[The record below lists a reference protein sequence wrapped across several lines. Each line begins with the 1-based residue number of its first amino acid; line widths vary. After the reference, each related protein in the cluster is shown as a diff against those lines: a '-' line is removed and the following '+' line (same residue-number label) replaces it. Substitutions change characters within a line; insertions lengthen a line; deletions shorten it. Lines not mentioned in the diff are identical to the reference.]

1 VKNPATL
8 MEMKPK
14 GTSLGRN
21 PLSDAPHRNP
31 GVVSNGQGPGRHPLG
46 GAPYLDLDTVI
57 SEQGSG
63 RRILSGALHRRP
75 GVVKNEQGSSHL
87 TRRVRRVRKLAEPR
101 RIRLGSWNVGS
112 LTGKLRELVD
122 TAVRRRVDV
131 LCVQETKW
139 KGQKAKEVED
149 TGFKLWY
156 TGTTSNKNGVGIL
169 VNKSLRDG
177 VVDVKRQGDRMILVK
192 LVVGDLVLN
201 VISAYAPQVGHNES
215 TKREFWEGLED
226 LVRRVPIGEKLFIG
240 GDLNGHVGTSN
251 TGFERVHGGFGYG
264 IRNQEGEDVL
274 SFALAYDMV
283 VANTLFRKRE
293 SHLVTFSSGLHSS
306 QIDFVLSRREDRRAC
321 IDCKAIP
328 GESVVPQHKLVVAD
342 FRFRI
347 RVQRG
352 KRAKVARTK
361 WWKLKGE
368 ASQAFRERVIKEG
381 PWEEGGDANMMWTSM
396 ATCLRKVAVE
406 EFGVTKGSRREAKD
420 TWWWNDEVQKV
431 IREKK
436 DCFRCLYLDRSA
448 ANMEKY
454 KVAKKAAKRAV
465 SEARGRAYEDL
476 YQRLNTKEGERDIYK
491 MAKFRERKTRDVNEV
506 KCIKDGEDQLLVK
519 DEAIKRRWREYF
531 DNLYNGEVES
541 STIEL
546 DDSFDD
552 TSMCFVRRIQESEVK
567 EALKRMKGG
576 KAMGPDGIPIE
587 AWRGLGDI
595 AIVWL
600 TKLFNLIFR
609 SNKMPEEWRRS
620 ILVPI
625 FKNKGDVQSCTN
637 YRGIKL
643 MSHTMKLWE
652 RVIEHR
658 LRRLTSVTKNQFGFM
673 PGRSTMEAIFLV
685 RQLMERYREQKK
697 DLHMV
702 FIDLEKAYDKIPRN
716 VMWWALE
723 KHKVP
728 IKYITLIKD
737 MYDNVVTSVRTSDG
751 DTDDFPISIGLHQGS
766 ALSPYLFDL
775 VMDEVTRDIQGDI
788 PWCMLFADDVVLVDD
803 SRTGVNR
810 KLELWRR
817 TLESKGFRLSR
828 TKTEYMRCSFSSTR
842 HEEGEVSLDGQ
853 VVPERDTFRY
863 LGSMLQKDGDIDE
876 DVGHR
881 IKAGWMKWRQASGVL
896 YDKRVPQKLKGR
908 FYRTA
913 IRPAMLYG
921 AECWPTKRRHIQQLG
936 VAEMRMLRWIC
947 GHTRKDRVRNDDIRE
962 RLGVAPIEE
971 KLVQHRLRWFGHI
984 QRRPPE
990 APVHSGRIKRAE
1002 NVKRGRGR
1010 PNLTWEE
1017 SVKRDLKVWNIDKDL
1032 AMDRGAWKL
1041 AIHVPE
1047 P

>member
-1 VKNPATL
+1 MSARDRETIEALARVAAAL
-8 MEMKPK
+8 DGAVLGL
-14 GTSLGRN
+14 GTAALAVASL
-21 PLSDAPHRNP
+21 AK
-31 GVVSNGQGPGRHPLG
+31 
-46 GAPYLDLDTVI
+46 YLAA
-57 SEQGSG
+57 
-63 RRILSGALHRRP
+63 SGAL
-75 GVVKNEQGSSHL
+75 
-87 TRRVRRVRKLAEPR
+87 R
-101 RIRLGSWNVGS
+101 RIAEAPAVAIPDIRYSLLSGLGDGESRLAVVRGLVRSPPGGTFLIPSGS
-112 LTGKLRELVD
+112 REH
-122 TAVRRRVDV
+122 
-131 LCVQETKW
+131 CVVTRHTQT
-139 KGQKAKEVED
+139 GQKAKEVED

-321 IDCKAIP
+321 IDCKVIP

-506 KCIKDGEDQLLVK
+506 KCIKDGDDQLLVK

-552 TSMCFVRRIQESEVK
+552 TSMK
-567 EALKRMKGG
+567 
-576 KAMGPDGIPIE
+576 
-587 AWRGLGDI
+587 
-595 AIVWL
+595 
-600 TKLFNLIFR
+600 
-609 SNKMPEEWRRS
+609 
-620 ILVPI
+620 
-625 FKNKGDVQSCTN
+625 
-637 YRGIKL
+637 
-643 MSHTMKLWE
+643 
-652 RVIEHR
+652 
-658 LRRLTSVTKNQFGFM
+658 RLTAGTFGFA
-673 PGRSTMEAIFLV
+673 G
-685 RQLMERYREQKK
+685 
-697 DLHMV
+697 
-702 FIDLEKAYDKIPRN
+702 
-716 VMWWALE
+716 
-723 KHKVP
+723 
-728 IKYITLIKD
+728 
-737 MYDNVVTSVRTSDG
+737 DNLAGGNGLSFGVSYYSV
-751 DTDDFPISIGLHQGS
+751 
-766 ALSPYLFDL
+766 
-775 VMDEVTRDIQGDI
+775 
-788 PWCMLFADDVVLVDD
+788 
-803 SRTGVNR
+803 
-810 KLELWRR
+810 
-817 TLESKGFRLSR
+817 
-828 TKTEYMRCSFSSTR
+828 
-842 HEEGEVSLDGQ
+842 
-853 VVPERDTFRY
+853 
-863 LGSMLQKDGDIDE
+863 
-876 DVGHR
+876 
-881 IKAGWMKWRQASGVL
+881 
-896 YDKRVPQKLKGR
+896 
-908 FYRTA
+908 
-913 IRPAMLYG
+913 
-921 AECWPTKRRHIQQLG
+921 
-936 VAEMRMLRWIC
+936 
-947 GHTRKDRVRNDDIRE
+947 
-962 RLGVAPIEE
+962 
-971 KLVQHRLRWFGHI
+971 
-984 QRRPPE
+984 
-990 APVHSGRIKRAE
+990 
-1002 NVKRGRGR
+1002 NVKLPTAFATRRG
-1010 PNLTWEE
+1010 
-1017 SVKRDLKVWNIDKDL
+1017 
-1032 AMDRGAWKL
+1032 
-1041 AIHVPE
+1041 
-1047 P
+1047 

>member
-1 VKNPATL
+1 
-8 MEMKPK
+8 
-14 GTSLGRN
+14 
-21 PLSDAPHRNP
+21 
-31 GVVSNGQGPGRHPLG
+31 
-46 GAPYLDLDTVI
+46 
-57 SEQGSG
+57 
-63 RRILSGALHRRP
+63 
-75 GVVKNEQGSSHL
+75 
-87 TRRVRRVRKLAEPR
+87 
-101 RIRLGSWNVGS
+101 
-112 LTGKLRELVD
+112 
-122 TAVRRRVDV
+122 
-131 LCVQETKW
+131 
-139 KGQKAKEVED
+139 
-149 TGFKLWY
+149 
-156 TGTTSNKNGVGIL
+156 
-169 VNKSLRDG
+169 
-177 VVDVKRQGDRMILVK
+177 
-192 LVVGDLVLN
+192 
-201 VISAYAPQVGHNES
+201 
-215 TKREFWEGLED
+215 
-226 LVRRVPIGEKLFIG
+226 
-240 GDLNGHVGTSN
+240 
-251 TGFERVHGGFGYG
+251 
-264 IRNQEGEDVL
+264 
-274 SFALAYDMV
+274 
-283 VANTLFRKRE
+283 
-293 SHLVTFSSGLHSS
+293 
-306 QIDFVLSRREDRRAC
+306 
-321 IDCKAIP
+321 
-328 GESVVPQHKLVVAD
+328 
-342 FRFRI
+342 
-347 RVQRG
+347 
-352 KRAKVARTK
+352 
-361 WWKLKGE
+361 
-368 ASQAFRERVIKEG
+368 
-381 PWEEGGDANMMWTSM
+381 
-396 ATCLRKVAVE
+396 
-406 EFGVTKGSRREAKD
+406 
-420 TWWWNDEVQKV
+420 
-431 IREKK
+431 
-436 DCFRCLYLDRSA
+436 
-448 ANMEKY
+448 MEKY
-454 KVAKKAAKRAV
+454 KVAKKAAKRTV

-491 MAKFRERKTRDVNEV
+491 MAKIRERKTRDVGEV
-506 KCIKDGEDQLLVK
+506 KCIKDGDDQLLVK

-531 DNLYNGEVES
+531 DNLYNGEVDS

-552 TSMCFVRRIQESEVK
+552 TSMCFVRRIQECEVK
-567 EALKRMKGG
+567 EALKRMKVG

-587 AWRGLGDI
+587 VWRGLGDI

-625 FKNKGDVQSCTN
+625 FKNKGGVQSCTN
-637 YRGIKL
+637 YHGIKL

-723 KHKVP
+723 KHKIP
-728 IKYITLIKD
+728 MKYITLIKD

-751 DTDDFPISIGLHQGS
+751 DTDDFPIRIGLHQGS
-766 ALSPYLFDL
+766 TLSPYLFDL

-788 PWCMLFADDVVLVDD
+788 PWCMLFADDVVLADD

-810 KLELWRR
+810 KLELWRW

-828 TKTEYMRCSFSSTR
+828 TKTEYMRCCFSATR
-842 HEEGEVSLDGQ
+842 HEDGEVSFGGQ

-896 YDKRVPQKLKGR
+896 CDKRVPRKLKGR

-921 AECWPTKRRHIQQLG
+921 AECWPTKRRHIEQLG

-971 KLVQHRLRWFGHI
+971 KLVQHRLIWFGHI
-984 QRRPPE
+984 QRRPSE

-1017 SVKRDLKVWNIDKDL
+1017 SIKRDLKVWNIDKDL

>member
-1 VKNPATL
+1 
-8 MEMKPK
+8 MKPK
-14 GTSLGRN
+14 GNSLGRN

-87 TRRVRRVRKLAEPR
+87 TRRVRRARKLAEPR
-101 RIRLGSWNVGS
+101 RIRLGSWNVGF
-112 LTGKLRELVD
+112 LTGKLRELVG

-177 VVDVKRQGDRMILVK
+177 VADVKRQGDRMILVK

-264 IRNQEGEDVL
+264 IRNQEGDVL

-328 GESVVPQHKLVVAD
+328 GESVVLNISLWLLTSALGFMSNGISVPKSLE
-342 FRFRI
+342 RSGGSSR
-347 RVQRG
+347 
-352 KRAKVARTK
+352 
-361 WWKLKGE
+361 GE

-381 PWEEGGDANMMWTSM
+381 PWEEGGDANLMWMSM
-396 ATCLRKVAVE
+396 ATFLRKVAVE

-454 KVAKKAAKRAV
+454 KVVKKAAKRAV

-491 MAKFRERKTRDVNEV
+491 MAKIRERKTRYVGDV
-506 KCIKDGEDQLLVK
+506 KCIKDGDDQLLVK

-531 DNLYNGEVES
+531 DNLYNGEVDS

-552 TSMCFVRRIQESEVK
+552 TSMCFVRRIQECEVK
-567 EALKRMKGG
+567 EALKGMKVG
-576 KAMGPDGIPIE
+576 KVMGPDGIPIE
-587 AWRGLGDI
+587 VWRSLGDI

-625 FKNKGDVQSCTN
+625 FKNKGDVRSCTN

-673 PGRSTMEAIFLV
+673 PGRSIMEAIFLV

-737 MYDNVVTSVRTSDG
+737 MYDNVVASVRTSDG
-751 DTDDFPISIGLHQGS
+751 DTDDFSIRIGLHQGS

-788 PWCMLFADDVVLVDD
+788 PWCILFADDVVLVDD

-810 KLELWRR
+810 MLDLWRR

-828 TKTEYMRCSFSSTR
+828 TKTEYMRCSFSATR
-842 HEEGEVSLDGQ
+842 HEDGEVSLGGQ

-896 YDKRVPQKLKGR
+896 CDKRVPQKLKGG
-908 FYRTA
+908 FYRTT

-947 GHTRKDRVRNDDIRE
+947 GHTRKDRVRNDDMRE

-984 QRRPPE
+984 QRRPSE

>member
-1 VKNPATL
+1 

-14 GTSLGRN
+14 RTSLGRN
-21 PLSDAPHRNP
+21 PLSDAPYRNP

-122 TAVRRRVDV
+122 TAIRRRVDV

-169 VNKSLRDG
+169 INKSLKDG
-177 VVDVKRQGDRMILVK
+177 VVDVKRQGDRIILVK

-226 LVRRVPIGEKLFIG
+226 LVRRVPTGEKLFIG

-251 TGFERVHGGFGYG
+251 TGFEGVHGGFGYG

-293 SHLVTFSSGLHSS
+293 SHLVTFSSGQHSS

-321 IDCKAIP
+321 LDCKAIP
-328 GESVVPQHKLVVAD
+328 GESVVHQHKLVVAD
-342 FRFRI
+342 FRFWI
-347 RVQRG
+347 RVQRD
-352 KRAKVARTK
+352 KRPKVARTK

-368 ASQAFRERVIKEG
+368 AAQAFKERVFKEG
-381 PWEEGGDANMMWTSM
+381 PWEEGGDANSMWMRM
-396 ATCLRKVAVE
+396 ATCIRKIASE
-406 EFGVTKGSRREAKD
+406 EFGVTRGSRRDAKD
-420 TWWWNDEVQKV
+420 TWWWNVEVQKA
-431 IREKK
+431 IKEKK
-436 DCFRCLYLDRSA
+436 DCFRRLHLDRSA
-448 ANMEKY
+448 TNMEIY
-454 KVAKKAAKRAV
+454 KGAKKAAKRAV

-491 MAKFRERKTRDVNEV
+491 MAKTRERKTRDVNQV
-506 KCIKDGEDQLLVK
+506 KCIKDGADQLLVK
-519 DEAIKRRWREYF
+519 DEDIKRRWREYF
-531 DNLYNGEVES
+531 DDLFNGENES

-546 DDSFDD
+546 DDSSDD
-552 TSMCFVRRIQESEVK
+552 TSRRFVRRIQEAEVR
-567 EALKRMKGG
+567 ETLKRMKGG

-587 AWRGLGDI
+587 VWRGLGDI

-620 ILVPI
+620 TLVPI

-685 RQLMERYREQKK
+685 RQLMERYREKKK

-728 IKYITLIKD
+728 TKYITLIKD

-751 DTDDFPISIGLHQGS
+751 DTDDFPIKIGLHQGS
-766 ALSPYLFDL
+766 ALSPYLFTL
-775 VMDEVTRDIQGDI
+775 VMDEVTGDIQGDI
-788 PWCMLFADDVVLVDD
+788 PWCMLFADDVVLIDD
-803 SRTGVNR
+803 SRAGVNR

-828 TKTEYMRCSFSSTR
+828 TKTEYMRCSFSTTR
-842 HEEGEVSLDGQ
+842 HEEEEVRLDGQ
-853 VVPERDTFRY
+853 VVPEKDTFRY

-876 DVGHR
+876 DVSHR

-896 YDKRVPQKLKGR
+896 CDRKVPQKLKGK

-962 RLGVAPIEE
+962 RVGVAPIEE
-971 KLVQHRLRWFGHI
+971 KVVQHRLRWFGHI
-984 QRRPPE
+984 ERRPPE
-990 APVHSGRIKRAE
+990 APLHTGRIKRDE

-1017 SVKRDLKVWNIDKDL
+1017 SVKRDLKDWNITKEL
-1032 AMDRGAWKL
+1032 AMDRAAWKL

>member
-1 VKNPATL
+1 MKNPATL

-31 GVVSNGQGPGRHPLG
+31 GVVSNEQGPGRHPLG

-63 RRILSGALHRRP
+63 RRILSGALHRCP

-101 RIRLGSWNVGS
+101 RICLGSWNVGS

-226 LVRRVPIGEKLFIG
+226 LVRRVPTGEKLFIG

-283 VANTLFRKRE
+283 VANTLFKKRE

-448 ANMEKY
+448 ANLEKY

-491 MAKFRERKTRDVNEV
+491 
-506 KCIKDGEDQLLVK
+506 
-519 DEAIKRRWREYF
+519 
-531 DNLYNGEVES
+531 
-541 STIEL
+541 
-546 DDSFDD
+546 
-552 TSMCFVRRIQESEVK
+552 
-567 EALKRMKGG
+567 
-576 KAMGPDGIPIE
+576 
-587 AWRGLGDI
+587 
-595 AIVWL
+595 
-600 TKLFNLIFR
+600 
-609 SNKMPEEWRRS
+609 
-620 ILVPI
+620 
-625 FKNKGDVQSCTN
+625 
-637 YRGIKL
+637 
-643 MSHTMKLWE
+643 
-652 RVIEHR
+652 
-658 LRRLTSVTKNQFGFM
+658 
-673 PGRSTMEAIFLV
+673 
-685 RQLMERYREQKK
+685 
-697 DLHMV
+697 
-702 FIDLEKAYDKIPRN
+702 
-716 VMWWALE
+716 
-723 KHKVP
+723 
-728 IKYITLIKD
+728 
-737 MYDNVVTSVRTSDG
+737 
-751 DTDDFPISIGLHQGS
+751 IGQ
-766 ALSPYLFDL
+766 D
-775 VMDEVTRDIQGDI
+775 
-788 PWCMLFADDVVLVDD
+788 
-803 SRTGVNR
+803 
-810 KLELWRR
+810 
-817 TLESKGFRLSR
+817 
-828 TKTEYMRCSFSSTR
+828 
-842 HEEGEVSLDGQ
+842 
-853 VVPERDTFRY
+853 
-863 LGSMLQKDGDIDE
+863 
-876 DVGHR
+876 
-881 IKAGWMKWRQASGVL
+881 
-896 YDKRVPQKLKGR
+896 
-908 FYRTA
+908 
-913 IRPAMLYG
+913 
-921 AECWPTKRRHIQQLG
+921 
-936 VAEMRMLRWIC
+936 
-947 GHTRKDRVRNDDIRE
+947 
-962 RLGVAPIEE
+962 
-971 KLVQHRLRWFGHI
+971 
-984 QRRPPE
+984 
-990 APVHSGRIKRAE
+990 
-1002 NVKRGRGR
+1002 
-1010 PNLTWEE
+1010 
-1017 SVKRDLKVWNIDKDL
+1017 
-1032 AMDRGAWKL
+1032 
-1041 AIHVPE
+1041 
-1047 P
+1047 

>member
-1 VKNPATL
+1 
-8 MEMKPK
+8 MKPK

-63 RRILSGALHRRP
+63 RRILSGALHRLP
-75 GVVKNEQGSSHL
+75 GVVKNEQGSPHL

-139 KGQKAKEVED
+139 KGQKAKEVDD

-240 GDLNGHVGTSN
+240 GGLNGHVGTSN

-321 IDCKAIP
+321 IDCKVIP

-454 KVAKKAAKRAV
+454 KVVKKAAKRAV

-506 KCIKDGEDQLLVK
+506 KCIKDEDDQLLVK

-531 DNLYNGEVES
+531 DNLYNGEAES

-567 EALKRMKGG
+567 EALRRMKGG
-576 KAMGPDGIPIE
+576 KAMGPDENTLEKRRSKQSRIWVSLPPNAGALQVSPPRNRSKQLMDSLPARIFCQRPSSSHRGRDHLVARRRRASATKEQGGLHGGGCSVAAISARDSRGTSASSLDEHMQERISPISSILAGFHRQIPTSLRTTKGRERENRQQQNTTRTEKAPLIE
-587 AWRGLGDI
+587 RGLTITARSGQPPPHWRGGTPWQSPPDAAEKHQI
-595 AIVWL
+595 AEPERRENKGLIVEDAWCPSPPPPHSL
-600 TKLFNLIFR
+600 PPETNGGEEEKQEHPDPAHRIWIPSSGITPRHSTK
-609 SNKMPEEWRRS
+609 PARS
-620 ILVPI
+620 I
-625 FKNKGDVQSCTN
+625 T
-637 YRGIKL
+637 
-643 MSHTMKLWE
+643 T
-652 RVIEHR
+652 
-658 LRRLTSVTKNQFGFM
+658 T
-673 PGRSTMEAIFLV
+673 
-685 RQLMERYREQKK
+685 
-697 DLHMV
+697 
-702 FIDLEKAYDKIPRN
+702 
-716 VMWWALE
+716 
-723 KHKVP
+723 
-728 IKYITLIKD
+728 
-737 MYDNVVTSVRTSDG
+737 
-751 DTDDFPISIGLHQGS
+751 
-766 ALSPYLFDL
+766 
-775 VMDEVTRDIQGDI
+775 
-788 PWCMLFADDVVLVDD
+788 
-803 SRTGVNR
+803 
-810 KLELWRR
+810 
-817 TLESKGFRLSR
+817 
-828 TKTEYMRCSFSSTR
+828 
-842 HEEGEVSLDGQ
+842 
-853 VVPERDTFRY
+853 
-863 LGSMLQKDGDIDE
+863 
-876 DVGHR
+876 
-881 IKAGWMKWRQASGVL
+881 
-896 YDKRVPQKLKGR
+896 
-908 FYRTA
+908 
-913 IRPAMLYG
+913 
-921 AECWPTKRRHIQQLG
+921 
-936 VAEMRMLRWIC
+936 
-947 GHTRKDRVRNDDIRE
+947 
-962 RLGVAPIEE
+962 
-971 KLVQHRLRWFGHI
+971 
-984 QRRPPE
+984 
-990 APVHSGRIKRAE
+990 
-1002 NVKRGRGR
+1002 
-1010 PNLTWEE
+1010 
-1017 SVKRDLKVWNIDKDL
+1017 
-1032 AMDRGAWKL
+1032 
-1041 AIHVPE
+1041 
-1047 P
+1047 